1 MNKMKKILSLALAMA
16 LGLSLMS
23 GCSKKEEPEQTPE
36 ELVLVDLTT
45 VTDPVEFAFGV
56 PSDTV
61 VATSGETPITA
72 GMLAYWFNYTV
83 ATTEQQA
90 YATGF
95 QSIDWAEEVENGGT
109 LASTLLDAAMDLAA
123 YYSLMEE
130 KSAPLGLTP
139 DGAMVETLEQN
150 LADAAASLGGEDKA
164 EHYLWLNMTTAEQ
177 YRELL
182 ELSSLEGQMQMA
194 LFGKGAELAPT
205 DAEVLAYATDELG
218 YYGAKHILLVTV
230 DMNTPVYNEDG
241 SLKGFEPLDE
251 AAVAEKKAL
260 AEDVLA
266 QIRAAADPA
275 AKFDELMHEYSED
288 TGLLTNPDGYV
299 AYPGQ
304 MVSEFEQGAK
314 ALKEGEISELVE
326 SLYGYHILMR
336 IPMDP
341 EQFRDAKIAQLMDQ
355 QAAQWL
361 EEGPIQTN
369 EAYAAIEP
377 VEAIDKMT
385 ALQEAVYTEL
395 YDQAEASAEPETEG

>member
-1 MNKMKKILSLALAMA
+1 
-16 LGLSLMS
+16 
-23 GCSKKEEPEQTPE
+23 
-36 ELVLVDLTT
+36 
-45 VTDPVEFAFGV
+45 
-56 PSDTV
+56 
-61 VATSGETPITA
+61 
-72 GMLAYWFNYTV
+72 
-83 ATTEQQA
+83 
-90 YATGF
+90 
-95 QSIDWAEEVENGGT
+95 
-109 LASTLLDAAMDLAA
+109 
-123 YYSLMEE
+123 
-130 KSAPLGLTP
+130 
-139 DGAMVETLEQN
+139 
-150 LADAAASLGGEDKA
+150 
-164 EHYLWLNMTTAEQ
+164 MTTAEQ

-251 AAVAEKKAL
+251 ATVAEKKAL

-314 ALKEGEISELVE
+314 ALKEGEISDLVE